1 MILWT
6 PMPLE
11 AVLDGFDAPP
21 RPAMEIRHGNLI
33 MVIEPVTATRARI
46 ARIISSDPADYLNPL
61 YEPGRTITLAPVG
74 L

>member
-1 MILWT
+1 
-6 PMPLE
+6 MPLE

-21 RPAMEIRHGNLI
+21 RPVTEIRHGNCV
-33 MVIEPVTATRARI
+33 MVIEPVTATQARI

-61 YEPGRTITLAPVG
+61 YQPGRTITLVPIG